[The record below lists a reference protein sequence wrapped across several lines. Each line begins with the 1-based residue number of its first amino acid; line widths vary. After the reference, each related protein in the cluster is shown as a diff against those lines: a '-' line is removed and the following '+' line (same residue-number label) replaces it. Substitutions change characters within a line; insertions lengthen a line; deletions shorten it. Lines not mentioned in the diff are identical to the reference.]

1 MDQELDPALAH
12 ADAVALTPGDAALK
26 FGDEQIAPAW
36 GAVVAMM
43 LGVTALLTAEF
54 LPSGVLTPM
63 ARDLGVSP
71 GLAGQAVTATSLA
84 GLVGAL
90 FTPRLTRSFN
100 RKPVLLSFSI
110 LLVISNL
117 LVALAPNITFLL
129 AARIV
134 LGLAIALRAT
144 PPLAA
149 GAAACAIFAIFH
161 GHAHGAELP
170 QGASGLGYA
179 LGFVLAT
186 AALHGAGL
194 GLAGLLAA
202 RAPLLARVAG
212 GGLALAGVA
221 ILAS

>member
-1 MDQELDPALAH
+1 MRGTAERAGLVVIATALAGPALAH
-12 ADAVALTPGDAALK
+12 TGA
-26 FGDEQIAPAW
+26 
-36 GAVVAMM
+36 GAVHGFGAGLLHPLFGVDHVLAMVAVGLWAGLTGGRARFAYPLAFVGMM
-43 LGVTALLTAEF
+43 V
-54 LPSGVLTPM
+54 
-63 ARDLGVSP
+63 
-71 GLAGQAVTATSLA
+71 LA
-84 GLVGAL
+84 GLWGMSGSSLPGVEIGIAV
-90 FTPRLTRSFN
+90 S
-100 RKPVLLSFSI
+100 V
-110 LLVISNL
+110 V
-117 LVALAPNITFLL
+117 
-129 AARIV
+129 V

-149 GAAACAIFAIFH
+149 GAAACAIFAVFH

>member
-1 MDQELDPALAH
+1 MRAMAKRAGLVVIASALAGPALAH
-12 ADAVALTPGDAALK
+12 TGVGAVHGFGAGLLHPLFGVDHLLAMVAVGLWAGLTGGRARLAYPLAFVGMMVLSGLWGMSGAALP
-26 FGDEQIAPAW
+26 GVEIGIAVS
-36 GAVVAMM
+36 VV
-43 LGVTALLTAEF
+43 
-54 LPSGVLTPM
+54 
-63 ARDLGVSP
+63 
-71 GLAGQAVTATSLA
+71 
-84 GLVGAL
+84 
-90 FTPRLTRSFN
+90 
-100 RKPVLLSFSI
+100 
-110 LLVISNL
+110 
-117 LVALAPNITFLL
+117 
-129 AARIV
+129 V

-194 GLAGLLAA
+194 ALAELLAA

>member
-1 MDQELDPALAH
+1 MRGMAERAGLVVIATALAGPALAH
-12 ADAVALTPGDAALK
+12 TGA
-26 FGDEQIAPAW
+26 
-36 GAVVAMM
+36 GAVHGFGAGLMHPLFGVDHVLAMVAVGLWAGLTGGRARFAYPLAFVGMM
-43 LGVTALLTAEF
+43 V
-54 LPSGVLTPM
+54 
-63 ARDLGVSP
+63 
-71 GLAGQAVTATSLA
+71 LA
-84 GLVGAL
+84 GLWGMSGSSLPGVEIGIAV
-90 FTPRLTRSFN
+90 S
-100 RKPVLLSFSI
+100 V
-110 LLVISNL
+110 V
-117 LVALAPNITFLL
+117 
-129 AARIV
+129 V

-186 AALHGAGL
+186 AAQHGAGL

>member
-1 MDQELDPALAH
+1 MRTMAKRVGLVVIASALAGPALAH
-12 ADAVALTPGDAALK
+12 TGVGAVHGFGAGLMHPLFGLDHVLAMVAVGLWAGLTGGRARLAYPLAFVGMMVLSGLWGMSGAALP
-26 FGDEQIAPAW
+26 GVEIGIAVS
-36 GAVVAMM
+36 VV
-43 LGVTALLTAEF
+43 
-54 LPSGVLTPM
+54 
-63 ARDLGVSP
+63 
-71 GLAGQAVTATSLA
+71 
-84 GLVGAL
+84 
-90 FTPRLTRSFN
+90 
-100 RKPVLLSFSI
+100 
-110 LLVISNL
+110 
-117 LVALAPNITFLL
+117 
-129 AARIV
+129 V

-170 QGASGLGYA
+170 QGSSGLGYA

-194 GLAGLLAA
+194 ALAGLLAA

>member
-1 MDQELDPALAH
+1 MRAMAKRAGLVVIASVLAGPALAH
-12 ADAVALTPGDAALK
+12 TGVGAVHGFGAGLMHPLFGLDHLLAMVAVGLWAGLTGGRARLAYPLAFVGMMVLSGLWGMSGAALP
-26 FGDEQIAPAW
+26 GVEIGIAVS
-36 GAVVAMM
+36 VV
-43 LGVTALLTAEF
+43 
-54 LPSGVLTPM
+54 
-63 ARDLGVSP
+63 
-71 GLAGQAVTATSLA
+71 
-84 GLVGAL
+84 
-90 FTPRLTRSFN
+90 
-100 RKPVLLSFSI
+100 
-110 LLVISNL
+110 
-117 LVALAPNITFLL
+117 
-129 AARIV
+129 V

-170 QGASGLGYA
+170 QGSSGLGYA

>member
-1 MDQELDPALAH
+1 MRAMAKRVGLVVIASALAGPALAH
-12 ADAVALTPGDAALK
+12 TGVGAVHGFGAGLLHPLFGVDHVLAMVAVGLWAGLTGGWARLAYPLAFVGMMVLSGLWGMSGAALP
-26 FGDEQIAPAW
+26 GVEIGIAVS
-36 GAVVAMM
+36 VV
-43 LGVTALLTAEF
+43 
-54 LPSGVLTPM
+54 
-63 ARDLGVSP
+63 
-71 GLAGQAVTATSLA
+71 
-84 GLVGAL
+84 
-90 FTPRLTRSFN
+90 
-100 RKPVLLSFSI
+100 
-110 LLVISNL
+110 
-117 LVALAPNITFLL
+117 
-129 AARIV
+129 V

-170 QGASGLGYA
+170 QGSSGLGYA

>member
-1 MDQELDPALAH
+1 MRGTAERAGLVVIATALAGPALAH
-12 ADAVALTPGDAALK
+12 TGA
-26 FGDEQIAPAW
+26 
-36 GAVVAMM
+36 GAVHGFGAGLLHPLFGVDHVLAMVAVGLWAGLTGGRARFAYPLAFVGMM
-43 LGVTALLTAEF
+43 V
-54 LPSGVLTPM
+54 
-63 ARDLGVSP
+63 
-71 GLAGQAVTATSLA
+71 LA
-84 GLVGAL
+84 GLWGMSGSSLPGVEIGIAV
-90 FTPRLTRSFN
+90 S
-100 RKPVLLSFSI
+100 V
-110 LLVISNL
+110 V
-117 LVALAPNITFLL
+117 
-129 AARIV
+129 V

-149 GAAACAIFAIFH
+149 GAAACAIFAVFH
-161 GHAHGAELP
+161 GLAHGAELP

-212 GGLALAGVA
+212 GGLAVAGVA

>member
-1 MDQELDPALAH
+1 MRAMAKRAGLVVIASALAGPALAH
-12 ADAVALTPGDAALK
+12 TGVGAVHGFGAGLMHPLFGLDHLLAMVAVGLWAGLTGGRARLAYPLAFVGMMVLSGLWGMSGAALP
-26 FGDEQIAPAW
+26 GVEIGIAVS
-36 GAVVAMM
+36 VV
-43 LGVTALLTAEF
+43 
-54 LPSGVLTPM
+54 
-63 ARDLGVSP
+63 
-71 GLAGQAVTATSLA
+71 
-84 GLVGAL
+84 
-90 FTPRLTRSFN
+90 
-100 RKPVLLSFSI
+100 
-110 LLVISNL
+110 
-117 LVALAPNITFLL
+117 
-129 AARIV
+129 V
-134 LGLAIALRAT
+134 LGLAIALKAT

>member
-1 MDQELDPALAH
+1 MRAMAKRAGLVVIASALAGPALAH
-12 ADAVALTPGDAALK
+12 TGVGAVHGFGAGLMHPLFGLDHLLAMVAVGLWAGLTGGRARLAYPLAFVGMMVLSGRWGMSGAALP
-26 FGDEQIAPAW
+26 GVEIGIAVS
-36 GAVVAMM
+36 VV
-43 LGVTALLTAEF
+43 
-54 LPSGVLTPM
+54 
-63 ARDLGVSP
+63 
-71 GLAGQAVTATSLA
+71 
-84 GLVGAL
+84 
-90 FTPRLTRSFN
+90 
-100 RKPVLLSFSI
+100 
-110 LLVISNL
+110 
-117 LVALAPNITFLL
+117 
-129 AARIV
+129 V

-170 QGASGLGYA
+170 QGSSGLGYA

>member
-1 MDQELDPALAH
+1 MRAMAKRVGLVVIASVLAGPALAH
-12 ADAVALTPGDAALK
+12 TGA
-26 FGDEQIAPAW
+26 
-36 GAVVAMM
+36 GAVHGFGAGLLHPLFGVDHVLAMVAVGLWAGLTGGRARFAYPLAFVGMM
-43 LGVTALLTAEF
+43 V
-54 LPSGVLTPM
+54 
-63 ARDLGVSP
+63 
-71 GLAGQAVTATSLA
+71 LA
-84 GLVGAL
+84 GLWGMSGSSLPGVEIGIAV
-90 FTPRLTRSFN
+90 S
-100 RKPVLLSFSI
+100 V
-110 LLVISNL
+110 V
-117 LVALAPNITFLL
+117 
-129 AARIV
+129 V

>member
-1 MDQELDPALAH
+1 MRGMAERAGLVVIATALAGPALAH
-12 ADAVALTPGDAALK
+12 TGA
-26 FGDEQIAPAW
+26 
-36 GAVVAMM
+36 GAVHGFGAGLMHPLFGVDHVLAMVAVGLWAGLTGGRARFAYPLAFVGMM
-43 LGVTALLTAEF
+43 V
-54 LPSGVLTPM
+54 
-63 ARDLGVSP
+63 
-71 GLAGQAVTATSLA
+71 LA
-84 GLVGAL
+84 GLWGMSGSSLPGVEIGIAV
-90 FTPRLTRSFN
+90 S
-100 RKPVLLSFSI
+100 V
-110 LLVISNL
+110 V
-117 LVALAPNITFLL
+117 
-129 AARIV
+129 V

-149 GAAACAIFAIFH
+149 GAAACAIFAVFH

>member
-1 MDQELDPALAH
+1 MRAMAKRAGLVVIASALAGPALAH
-12 ADAVALTPGDAALK
+12 TGVGAVHGFGAGLLHPLFGVDHVLAMVAVGLWAGLTGGRARLAYPLAFVGMMVLSGLWGMSGAALP
-26 FGDEQIAPAW
+26 GVEIGIAVS
-36 GAVVAMM
+36 VV
-43 LGVTALLTAEF
+43 
-54 LPSGVLTPM
+54 
-63 ARDLGVSP
+63 
-71 GLAGQAVTATSLA
+71 
-84 GLVGAL
+84 
-90 FTPRLTRSFN
+90 
-100 RKPVLLSFSI
+100 
-110 LLVISNL
+110 
-117 LVALAPNITFLL
+117 
-129 AARIV
+129 V

-170 QGASGLGYA
+170 QGSSGLGYA

>member
-1 MDQELDPALAH
+1 MRAMAKRAGLVVIASALAGPALAH
-12 ADAVALTPGDAALK
+12 TGVGAVHGFGAGLMHPLFGLDHLLAMVAVGLWAGLTGGRARLAYPLAFVGMMVLSGLWGMSGAALP
-26 FGDEQIAPAW
+26 GVEIGIAVS
-36 GAVVAMM
+36 VV
-43 LGVTALLTAEF
+43 
-54 LPSGVLTPM
+54 
-63 ARDLGVSP
+63 
-71 GLAGQAVTATSLA
+71 
-84 GLVGAL
+84 
-90 FTPRLTRSFN
+90 
-100 RKPVLLSFSI
+100 
-110 LLVISNL
+110 
-117 LVALAPNITFLL
+117 
-129 AARIV
+129 V

-170 QGASGLGYA
+170 QGSSGLGYA

-194 GLAGLLAA
+194 ALAELLAA

>member
-1 MDQELDPALAH
+1 MRAMAKRAGLVVIASALAGPALAH
-12 ADAVALTPGDAALK
+12 TGVGAVHGFGAGLLHPLFGLDHVLAMVAVGLWAGLTGGRARLAYPLAFVGMMVLSGLWGMSGAALP
-26 FGDEQIAPAW
+26 GVEIGIAVS
-36 GAVVAMM
+36 VV
-43 LGVTALLTAEF
+43 
-54 LPSGVLTPM
+54 
-63 ARDLGVSP
+63 
-71 GLAGQAVTATSLA
+71 
-84 GLVGAL
+84 
-90 FTPRLTRSFN
+90 
-100 RKPVLLSFSI
+100 
-110 LLVISNL
+110 
-117 LVALAPNITFLL
+117 
-129 AARIV
+129 V

-170 QGASGLGYA
+170 QGSSGLGYA

-194 GLAGLLAA
+194 ALAGLLAA

>member
-1 MDQELDPALAH
+1 MRAMAKQVGLVVIASALAGPALAH
-12 ADAVALTPGDAALK
+12 TGVGAVHGFGAGLLHPLFGVDHVLAMVAVGLWAGLTGGRARLAYPLAFVGMMVLSGLWGMSGAALP
-26 FGDEQIAPAW
+26 GVEIGIAVS
-36 GAVVAMM
+36 VV
-43 LGVTALLTAEF
+43 
-54 LPSGVLTPM
+54 
-63 ARDLGVSP
+63 
-71 GLAGQAVTATSLA
+71 
-84 GLVGAL
+84 
-90 FTPRLTRSFN
+90 
-100 RKPVLLSFSI
+100 
-110 LLVISNL
+110 
-117 LVALAPNITFLL
+117 
-129 AARIV
+129 V

-170 QGASGLGYA
+170 QGSSGLGYA

>member
-1 MDQELDPALAH
+1 MRAMAKRAGLVVIASALAGPALAH
-12 ADAVALTPGDAALK
+12 TGV
-26 FGDEQIAPAW
+26 
-36 GAVVAMM
+36 GAVHGFGAGLLHPLFGLDHLLAMVAVGLWAGLTGGRARLAYPLAFIGMM
-43 LGVTALLTAEF
+43 V
-54 LPSGVLTPM
+54 
-63 ARDLGVSP
+63 
-71 GLAGQAVTATSLA
+71 LA
-84 GLVGAL
+84 GLWGMSGA
-90 FTPRLTRSFN
+90 
-100 RKPVLLSFSI
+100 
-110 LLVISNL
+110 
-117 LVALAPNITFLL
+117 ALPGVEIGIAVSVV
-129 AARIV
+129 V

-179 LGFVLAT
+179 LGFVVAT

>member
-1 MDQELDPALAH
+1 MRAMAKRAGLVVIASALAGPALAH
-12 ADAVALTPGDAALK
+12 TGVGAVHGFGAGLMHPLFGLDHLLAMVAVGLWAGLTGGRARLAYPLAFVGMMVLSGLWGMSGAALP
-26 FGDEQIAPAW
+26 GVEIGIAVS
-36 GAVVAMM
+36 VV
-43 LGVTALLTAEF
+43 
-54 LPSGVLTPM
+54 
-63 ARDLGVSP
+63 
-71 GLAGQAVTATSLA
+71 
-84 GLVGAL
+84 
-90 FTPRLTRSFN
+90 
-100 RKPVLLSFSI
+100 
-110 LLVISNL
+110 
-117 LVALAPNITFLL
+117 
-129 AARIV
+129 V
-134 LGLAIALRAT
+134 LGLAIALKAT

-194 GLAGLLAA
+194 ALAELLAA

>member
-1 MDQELDPALAH
+1 MRAMAKRAGLVVIATALAGPALAH
-12 ADAVALTPGDAALK
+12 TGVGAVHGFGAGLLHPLFGLDHLLAMVAVGLWAGLTGGRARLAYPLAFVGMMVLSGLWGMSGAALP
-26 FGDEQIAPAW
+26 GVEIGIAVS
-36 GAVVAMM
+36 VV
-43 LGVTALLTAEF
+43 
-54 LPSGVLTPM
+54 
-63 ARDLGVSP
+63 
-71 GLAGQAVTATSLA
+71 
-84 GLVGAL
+84 
-90 FTPRLTRSFN
+90 
-100 RKPVLLSFSI
+100 
-110 LLVISNL
+110 
-117 LVALAPNITFLL
+117 
-129 AARIV
+129 V

-170 QGASGLGYA
+170 QGSSGLGYA

>member
-1 MDQELDPALAH
+1 MRAMARWTGLVVIASALAGPALAH
-12 ADAVALTPGDAALK
+12 TGVGAVHGFGAGLLHPLFGVDHVLAMVAVGLWAGLTGGRARFAYPLAFVGMMVLSGLWGMSGAALP
-26 FGDEQIAPAW
+26 GVEIGIAVS
-36 GAVVAMM
+36 VV
-43 LGVTALLTAEF
+43 
-54 LPSGVLTPM
+54 
-63 ARDLGVSP
+63 
-71 GLAGQAVTATSLA
+71 
-84 GLVGAL
+84 
-90 FTPRLTRSFN
+90 
-100 RKPVLLSFSI
+100 
-110 LLVISNL
+110 
-117 LVALAPNITFLL
+117 
-129 AARIV
+129 V

-194 GLAGLLAA
+194 WLAGLLAA